1 MIEHI
6 PEHVETALLYFHSA
20 GTTSDEFAPF
30 LPHFIESLPHTYIWA
45 GDGVISGSPLMRQG
59 MHYGNAQKR
68 YWFTF
73 PMQDASS
80 PESFAANVEAMGAT
94 LMCGGAYVNA
104 LVDQVMPRFALTADK
119 VVLCGFQHGGCIALA
134 AAMLRIHDPF
144 TFTILLEPYLLE
156 AYYLKDE
163 TTLPKTT
170 VVCIE
175 NQHIRERTRN
185 WLHVETD
192 QELQSYGIATQQI
205 TVHDGGDAVDAD
217 MMNEVIRIMK
227 NL

>member
-1 MIEHI
+1 MFEQI
-6 PEHVETALLYFHSA
+6 PEHVETAFLYFHSA

-30 LPHFIESLPHTYIWA
+30 LAQFIEQLPTTYIWA

-59 MHYGNAQKR
+59 MQYSNAPKR

-94 LMCGGAYVNA
+94 LTCAGAYVNA
-104 LVDQVMPRFALTADK
+104 LVDQVMARFKLTADK
-119 VVLCGFQHGGCIALA
+119 VVLCGFQHGGCLALA
-134 AAMLRIHDPF
+134 TSMLRIHDPF
-144 TFTILLEPYLLE
+144 VFTILLEPYLLE

-163 TTLPKTT
+163 TTLPNTT

-192 QELQSYGIATQQI
+192 QELQSYGITTQQI
-205 TVHDGGDAVDAD
+205 TIHDGGDAVDAR
-217 MMNEVIRIMK
+217 MMKEVMK
-227 NL
+227 IVQNL

>member
-6 PEHVETALLYFHSA
+6 PEHVKTALLYFHSA

-30 LPHFIESLPHTYIWA
+30 LAQFTEQLPTTYLWA
-45 GDGVISGSPLMRQG
+45 GDGVISGSPLMRHG
-59 MHYGNAQKR
+59 GHYGNAPKR

-73 PMQDASS
+73 PMQDASTQ
-80 PESFAANVEAMGAT
+80 ESFAANTEAMGAA

-104 LVDQVMPRFALTADK
+104 LVDQVMARFKLTAGK
-119 VVLCGFQHGGCIALA
+119 IVLCGFQHGGCLALSTS
-134 AAMLRIHDPF
+134 MMRIHDPF
-144 TFTILLEPYLLE
+144 AFTILLEPYLLE

-163 TTLPKTT
+163 DTLPNTT

-185 WLHVETD
+185 WLHVETE
-192 QELQSYGIATQQI
+192 QELQSYGIATKQI
-205 TVHDGGDAVDAD
+205 TVADGGDAVDAP
-217 MMNEVIRIMK
+217 MMNEVINIVQ